1 MRCVAVSDT
10 HGKYAEL
17 NIPDGDVFIHAGDI
31 LKWGLIEELTDFN
44 DWLASLPHQ
53 YKLVVAGNHDWC
65 FERTP
70 SKATE
75 IMTNGT
81 YLQDQ
86 AVTIKGSVFY
96 GSPWQPTFMNWAF
109 NLPRGQQ
116 LANKWKLIPR
126 STDVLITHG
135 PSYGILD
142 ECIDGKR
149 AGCEELTHAVART
162 KPSYHVFGHIHEGYG
177 VLEKNGITYINAS
190 VNTHLYK
197 PENPPIVFDL

>member
-17 NIPDGDVFIHAGDI
+17 SIPDGDVFIHAGDI

-53 YKLVVAGNHDWC
+53 YKLVIAGNHDWC

-70 SKATE
+70 SKAAE
-75 IMTNGT
+75 IMTNGV

-116 LANKWKLIPR
+116 LADKWKLIPD

-149 AGCEELTHAVART
+149 AGCEDLSNAVART

-177 VLEKNGITYINAS
+177 VLEKDGVTYINAS

-197 PENPPIVFDL
+197 SENPPIVFDL